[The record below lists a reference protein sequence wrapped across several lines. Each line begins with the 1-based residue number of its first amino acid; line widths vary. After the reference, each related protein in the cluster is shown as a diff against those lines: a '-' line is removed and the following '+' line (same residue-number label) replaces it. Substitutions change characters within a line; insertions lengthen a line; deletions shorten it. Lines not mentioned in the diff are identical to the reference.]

1 MEGMTQQLAGW
12 KRASSSQIWQVG
24 AGSGYTIANIINE
37 ASEDAYSS
45 STQERKNFKAQT
57 GEEERKSIR
66 QKMLHKNTISK
77 PVSSKGRGLDSIG
90 SEFGLL

>member
-1 MEGMTQQLAGW
+1 MTQQLAGW

-24 AGSGYTIANIINE
+24 AGPGYAIANINE
-37 ASEDAYSS
+37 ASEDAYS

-57 GEEERKSIR
+57 GEEELKNMR
-66 QKMLHKNTISK
+66 QKMLHKDTISK
-77 PVSSKGRGLDSIG
+77 PMSSKGRGLDNIG